1 MTPDLK
7 SKMEEWAELNAQL
20 VEIRKDV
27 KVLTT
32 QEKAL
37 KEEINSFMKQEEV
50 DVVKLEGIGKISSK
64 TRQSKGTFNREAVRN
79 GLRTF
84 FGGDEAKVEGVM
96 TIIEDGLEVKES
108 SSVSLYPVKK

>member
-1 MTPDLK
+1 MATNIK
-7 SKMEEWAELNAQL
+7 VKMEEWAELKAQL
-20 VEIRKDV
+20 TEIRKDV

-32 QEKAL
+32 QEKQL
-37 KEEINSFMKQEEV
+37 KEEINEFMKKEEV

-64 TRQSKGTFNREAVRN
+64 TRQTKGTFNRDAVRR

-84 FGGDEAKVEGVM
+84 FNGDEARVEGAM
-96 TIIEDGLEVKES
+96 NAIEDGLEVKES